1 MFTRLLQLD
10 QFTKYSDKSWIK
22 VITGVRRSGKSILLR
37 QVKDSLRRR
46 GVGMDQLHVVRF
58 NQLHRQ
64 LLIDWPSLA
73 ASIEKRL
80 AAKKENYLFLD
91 ELDQVDAVVPLLQ
104 DLLSRG
110 NVNLFVTAATRSLI
124 DRLSPLRA
132 QLVVIPVLP
141 LGFSEFCRYQGH
153 PADHQA
159 LYRYLNT
166 GGFPFAQGVHD
177 AHSLGNYLDEVFN
190 TILVGGFTKHGT
202 LCNPFLT
209 KQLAIF
215 LATQLGEAVN
225 ASKAV
230 SGLQAA
236 GVQVSNKTLAT
247 YLTFLQDTFLF
258 YPCYELDLV
267 RNRTK
272 PTNVKYY
279 PVDPSLRNY
288 LTNQKGALSQ
298 ANLEALLFIELVRRG
313 YLVHSSKRFTF
324 VADRGQQ
331 RSYIQFR
338 YSLRSQHDY
347 DQVLAAFRTP
357 PASAHKQLIVMQAGD
372 MVVTAPDLPLIRL
385 TNWLVTPQVNPVDHV
400 AHGLVEDDVGPALGG
415 EDKLL

>member
-1 MFTRLLQLD
+1 MFTRSLQLD
-10 QFTKYSDKSWIK
+10 QFIKYSDKSWIK
-22 VITGVRRSGKSILLR
+22 VITGVRCSGKSILLR
-37 QVKDSLRRR
+37 QVKDSLRRS
-46 GVGMDQLHVVRF
+46 GVSMDQLHVVRF

-73 ASIEKRL
+73 ASIEKKF

-124 DRLSPLRA
+124 GRLSPLRA

-230 SGLQAA
+230 SGLRAA
-236 GVQVSNKTLAT
+236 GVSVSNKTLAT

-258 YPCYELDLV
+258 YPCYELDLA

-313 YLVHSSKRFTF
+313 YLVHSSKR
-324 VADRGQQ
+324 
-331 RSYIQFR
+331 SYIQFR

-347 DQVLAAFRTP
+347 DQVLAATL

-385 TNWLVTPQVNPVDHV
+385 TDWLVTPQVNPVDHV

>member
-1 MFTRLLQLD
+1 MFTRSLQLD
-10 QFTKYSDKSWIK
+10 QFIKYSDKSWIK

-37 QVKDSLRRR
+37 QVKDSLRRS
-46 GVGMDQLHVVRF
+46 GVSMDQLHVVRF

-73 ASIEKRL
+73 ASIEKKF

-124 DRLSPLRA
+124 GRLSPLRA

-230 SGLQAA
+230 SGLRAA
-236 GVQVSNKTLAT
+236 GVSVSNKTLAT

-258 YPCYELDLV
+258 YPCYELDLA

-313 YLVHSSKRFTF
+313 YLVHSSKR
-324 VADRGQQ
+324 
-331 RSYIQFR
+331 SYIQFR

-347 DQVLAAFRTP
+347 DQVLAATL

-385 TNWLVTPQVNPVDHV
+385 TDWLVTPQVNPVDHV

>member
-1 MFTRLLQLD
+1 
-10 QFTKYSDKSWIK
+10 
-22 VITGVRRSGKSILLR
+22 
-37 QVKDSLRRR
+37 
-46 GVGMDQLHVVRF
+46 MDQLHVVRF

-73 ASIEKRL
+73 ASIEKKL

-124 DRLSPLRA
+124 GRLSPLRA

-166 GGFPFAQGVHD
+166 GGFPFAQVVHD

-230 SGLQAA
+230 SGLRAA
-236 GVQVSNKTLAT
+236 GVSVSNKTLAT

-258 YPCYELDLV
+258 YPCYELDLA

-288 LTNQKGALSQ
+288 LTNQKGALFQ
-298 ANLEALLFIELVRRG
+298 ANLEALIFIELVRRG

-347 DQVLAAFRTP
+347 DQVLAATL

-385 TNWLVTPQVNPVDHV
+385 TDWLVTPQVNPVDHV